1 MKIKLLYL
9 IPVLLGAAVIFS
21 STSSGRAAGANQ
33 GNTGAPGDNSRTCV
47 SCHNTGNIEVDL
59 NISLLN
65 ASGQEVTSYVPGQ
78 TYTVRVQID
87 SIGGP
92 AALAWGFQMVCL
104 EAPLDVN
111 GEDLENWV
119 DMGPNNYKIANAR
132 GRQYAEQSGPSSSNI
147 FDVTWVAPERN
158 TGPVSFYAAGNGVNF
173 NGGTSGDG
181 ADTDKIE
188 IAEDVASSI
197 SDLWQDEVKL
207 SPNPSQAFA
216 ILSTPDDFIGQAQIY
231 SLTGNILDQVQ
242 LGEGDRWEINTG
254 ILKSGIY
261 LIKLTHQNGSTSTI
275 RLMRK

>member
-21 STSSGRAAGANQ
+21 STSSGRASGANQ

-47 SCHNTGNIEVDL
+47 NCHNNSNIQVDL

-87 SIGGP
+87 STGGP

-132 GRQYAEQSGPSSSNI
+132 GRQYAEHNGPSSSNI

-181 ADTDKIE
+181 ADVDKIE
-188 IAEDVASSI
+188 IAEDVASST
-197 SDLWQDEVKL
+197 SDQWQDAVSL
-207 SPNPSQAFA
+207 SPNPSHSFA
-216 ILSTPDDFIGQAQIY
+216 VLTTPSDFVGQAQIF
-231 SLTGNILDQVQ
+231 SLSGKMVDQVR
-242 LGEGDRWEINTG
+242 LREGDRWEINTG

-261 LIKLTHQNGSTSTI
+261 LIKLSHQNGSTSTI